1 MRGRH
6 QRSARVQQ
14 RSAAAGAFTSMAC
27 HVSESCQK
35 KFCGALSL
43 VLSQLVCDGKG
54 MSTEEDATARRL
66 FDAGR
71 ATEPPLAPAT
81 RVTEPPSTAAHAV
94 AAPDLDAE
102 TALHYLEAEWAM
114 RMEAPLSA
122 LANLEQTVTRAIE
135 HAHDSLPRVASDD
148 D

>member
-1 MRGRH
+1 
-6 QRSARVQQ
+6 
-14 RSAAAGAFTSMAC
+14 
-27 HVSESCQK
+27 
-35 KFCGALSL
+35 
-43 VLSQLVCDGKG
+43 